1 MFALA
6 MLVRLGK
13 VTEQDIRQTFA
24 AFRKLDVQNDG
35 VLNSKSI
42 IAGMIQKRRRM
53 QLGSHRQQKG
63 SGAIPTNAAAGG
75 GGYWPQWSQS
85 QSTPGSTTQEMPTF
99 HFGDATTP
107 SNGTYHSVGSSPH
120 EQSSLISGAST
131 YQSFDFDPQRMPA
144 QNQQRFD
151 SRSH

>member
-24 AFRKLDVQNDG
+24 AFQKLDVQNDG

-53 QLGSHRQQKG
+53 QLGSDGH
-63 SGAIPTNAAAGG
+63 GAIPTSAAAGG
-75 GGYWPQWSQS
+75 GGYWPQWSYS
-85 QSTPGSTTQEMPTF
+85 QPTPGPTAQEVPTF

-107 SNGTYHSVGSSPH
+107 NNGTYRSDGISPH

-131 YQSFDFDPQRMPA
+131 YQSFDFDPRTPV

>member
-1 MFALA
+1 

-42 IAGMIQKRRRM
+42 IAGMIQNQKRRRM
-53 QLGSHRQQKG
+53 QLGPYGQQQG
-63 SGAIPTNAAAGG
+63 CGPTPTNAAEGG
-75 GGYWPQWSQS
+75 GGYWPRWSYA
-85 QSTPGSTTQEMPTF
+85 QSTPGQTAQEMPTF
-99 HFGDATTP
+99 HFGDAATP
-107 SNGTYHSVGSSPH
+107 NNGTYRSDGISPH
-120 EQSSLISGAST
+120 EQSSLISGAPT
-131 YQSFDFDPQRMPA
+131 YHQSFDFDG
-144 QNQQRFD
+144 QNHQRFD

>member
-1 MFALA
+1 

-42 IAGMIQKRRRM
+42 IAGMIQNDKRRRM
-53 QLGSHRQQKG
+53 QLGPDGQQQG
-63 SGAIPTNAAAGG
+63 SGAIPTNASAGG
-75 GGYWPQWSQS
+75 GGYWPQWSYS
-85 QSTPGSTTQEMPTF
+85 QLTPGQTSQEMPTF
-99 HFGDATTP
+99 HFGDATAP
-107 SNGTYHSVGSSPH
+107 SNGTYRSDGISPH

-131 YQSFDFDPQRMPA
+131 YQSFDFDPQRMPV

>member
-1 MFALA
+1 

-13 VTEQDIRQTFA
+13 VTEHDIRQTFA
-24 AFRKLDVQNDG
+24 AFQKLDVQNDG

-53 QLGSHRQQKG
+53 QLGPDGQQHG
-63 SGAIPTNAAAGG
+63 SGATPTNAAAGG
-75 GGYWPQWSQS
+75 GGYWPQWSHS
-85 QSTPGSTTQEMPTF
+85 QPAPGQTTHEMPTF
-99 HFGDATTP
+99 HFGGAATP
-107 SNGTYHSVGSSPH
+107 SNGTYQNDGISPH

-131 YQSFDFDPQRMPA
+131 YQSFDFDPQHMPV